1 MTQERFSDA
10 GQALAYQ
17 RLLYPLIFRPWGLR
31 LLAHAGLKAGDQ
43 VLDVATGTGVLARLA
58 AESVGPSGQV
68 TGVDL
73 SPTMLIPARAHAPVP
88 GGAAIQY
95 IEGPAAPLK
104 LPDAAFDAVTCQ
116 QGLQFFPD
124 PLAALKEMQ
133 RVLKPGGRAAL
144 ALWAGLEGMPF
155 LNAIHES
162 MDTVLGKP
170 ALRPLQWQS
179 ESSLA
184 ALMAQAGFKDV
195 DARLESMELRLEG
208 GLAQVFEMVTGT
220 STAPVIA
227 GFDADQRARWQ
238 ALVAEALPKPGPNGA
253 IVMEV
258 KAVMGVGNK

>member
-17 RLLYPLIFRPWGLR
+17 RLLYPLIFCPWGQR
-31 LLAHAGLKAGDQ
+31 LLECCGLNPGDQ

-58 AESVGPSGQV
+58 AEAVGPNGAV

-88 GGAAIQY
+88 GGAAISYLQ
-95 IEGPAAPLK
+95 GPAAPLS
-104 LPDAAFDAVTCQ
+104 LPDASFNAVLCQ

-124 PLAALKEMQ
+124 PLAALKEMH

-155 LNAIHES
+155 LSAIHDA
-162 MDTVLGKP
+162 MDAVLGKP
-170 ALRPLQWQS
+170 ALKPLQWQS

-184 ALMAQAGFKDV
+184 AMLGQAGFKDV
-195 DARLESMELRLEG
+195 KAHLESMELRLDG
-208 GLAQVFEMVTGT
+208 GLAQAFEMATGA
-220 STAPVIA
+220 STAPVVA
-227 GFDADQRARWQ
+227 GFDAAQRARWE
-238 ALVAEALPKPGPNGA
+238 ALVAQALPKPEPDGA
-253 IVMEV
+253 IVMEM
-258 KAVMGVGNK
+258 KAVLGVGTK